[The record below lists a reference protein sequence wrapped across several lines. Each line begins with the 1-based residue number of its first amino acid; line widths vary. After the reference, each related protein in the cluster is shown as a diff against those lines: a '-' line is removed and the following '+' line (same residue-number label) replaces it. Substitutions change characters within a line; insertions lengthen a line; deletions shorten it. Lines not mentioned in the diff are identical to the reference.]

1 MQMGMVNDLPISA
14 LGQLMLGYV
23 TRDQRPLHRLCWA
36 LDARLAGVFRSVREP
51 AIADI
56 RFAWWRDALARN
68 DQSKGRGDPLIDAW
82 RSFGLAHTHRA
93 YVEELVDG
101 WAQLV
106 GQDGFDALVLSQF
119 AEARGGG
126 LFGLMAGLDVP
137 PTANPLRAVGAQ
149 WALWD
154 LAGHIGQDGAAEACL
169 AAAAAYEPLP
179 LPQRADMPKALR
191 LMVRLARSDVRR
203 DRVPLRG
210 FALRHYL
217 HVLVAAPFV

>member
-1 MQMGMVNDLPISA
+1 MQMDMVNNLPISA
-14 LGQLMLGYV
+14 LGQLMLGYA

-82 RSFGLAHTHRA
+82 RSFGLAQTHRA
-93 YVEELVDG
+93 YVEEVVDG

-106 GQDGFDALVLSQF
+106 GQEGVDALVLTQF

-126 LFGLMAGLDVP
+126 LFGLLADVAVLP
-137 PTANPLRAVGAQ
+137 ADNPFRAAGAQ

-154 LAGHIGQDGAAEACL
+154 LAGHIGQEGAAAACL
-169 AAAAAYEPLP
+169 AAAASYEPLT
-179 LPQRADMPKALR
+179 LPTRAKMPKALR
-191 LMVRLARSDVRR
+191 LMVRLAQSDVRR
-203 DRVPLRG
+203 GRVPRQG

-217 HVLVAAPFV
+217 HILAVAPFA